1 MIKPFIMNTRYLGR
15 KNASRFAGHLKK
27 HVLIFIFFT
36 ILSFSLL
43 ANTFVLTSNGDTHA
57 VSPTTSALDAG
68 GQITLRSALEAATQ
82 ILGSHTITI
91 PASITVINITLGQI
105 TVGDPTKGI
114 NITVN
119 GPGKGV
125 LTVNQ
130 TTLTRIFFTGT
141 GAINF
146 SLNDLTLNYTGPVGS
161 FSGSGGAIQA
171 GGVNAV
177 TSLTNVAITNFNVQ
191 VANGGAV
198 SCSISGAQTMSLTG
212 CDFTNNKCGGGGG
225 AVSFVGNTS
234 CTITNCTFTNNQ
246 TAPVGAN
253 TGGSGGA
260 LSVTGTGNGG
270 IYTVTNCT
278 FVNNFAT
285 SQGGAIMN
293 TNGALTATFCRFTG
307 NTATVATNGN
317 TIAQAGGA
325 SVQTVNSNNNW
336 WGVNAPTAN
345 DNVVLAAGGTITCT
359 KWLQL
364 KLSAASGSTCSGV
377 TNTITASFLSNSAG
391 EAVTTG
397 NISRLIG
404 LPISFVNPALGTL
417 SAAQATIQASGA
429 ATVVYTAGTT
439 AGAGSV
445 NGVVDNVPGNDATA
459 KASITALAGPTST
472 GNPSASTSCAG
483 LAVTFSASAINQTSL
498 VWQES
503 ANVGFSSPTNLTN
516 TGIYSGA
523 TSASLTISDNT
534 TVNGKYYR
542 LVSSN
547 VNGCPSANSS
557 GVLLTA
563 TSPTLSTN
571 NTVVQTVGTGNNI
584 YYAASCAVVCKVLPS
599 GASPVSGSVSS
610 QVWVEG
616 AVPTVSGQPFVQRHY
631 QVTPASSPG
640 TATASVTLY
649 FSQAEFDNFNSHPNS
664 FVNLPTGSGD
674 AAGKAN
680 LRVGKYSGSTNN
692 GTGLPGSYVSTVLVI
707 DPPDAN
713 IVWNASFSRWEVTVD
728 VTGFSGFVVQTAV
741 VPLPIKLISF
751 TAQYSNNASKIQW
764 AIAQPEDGG
773 SYALQRSSDASS
785 FATINTQ
792 QGNAAKTQFNYSDPV
807 TTAGKWYYR
816 LMMTDR
822 NGKITYSDIVFVRVG
837 STSQEITIYPNPVK
851 TGADIRVN
859 LQNITASK
867 LTLGTV
873 AGQQLWGVTNAITG
887 SYSIHLPFA
896 VAKGIYMLKIYTG
909 ESVETRKI
917 MIE

>member
-1 MIKPFIMNTRYLGR
+1 MIKPFIMNTTYLGR
-15 KNASRFAGHLKK
+15 KNVSRFPGRLKN
-27 HVLIFIFFT
+27 HALLLLFFT
-36 ILSFSLL
+36 MLSLSLC

-57 VSPTTSALDAG
+57 VTPASSALDAG

-82 ILGSHTITI
+82 IVGSHTITI
-91 PASITVINITLGQI
+91 PGSITVINITLGQI

-119 GPGKGV
+119 GPGKAV

-146 SLNDLTLNYTGPVGS
+146 SLNDLTLNYAGPVGS
-161 FSGSGGAIQA
+161 FSGGGGAIQA

-191 VANGGAV
+191 VANGGAL
-198 SCSISGAQTMSLTG
+198 SCSISGAQTMTLTN

-225 AVSFVGNTS
+225 AVSFTGNTG

-260 LSVTGTGNGG
+260 LNVSGTGNGG
-270 IYTVTNCT
+270 VYTVTNCT

-285 SQGGAIMN
+285 SQGGAIIN

-307 NTATVATNGN
+307 NTAAVATNGN

-325 SVQTVNSNNNW
+325 TVQTVNSNNNW
-336 WGVNAPTAN
+336 WGLNAPVAN

-377 TNTITASFLSNSAG
+377 TNTVTGSFLSNSAG

-404 LPISFVNPALGTL
+404 LPISFVNPVLGTL
-417 SAAQATIQASGA
+417 SGAQATIQASGT
-429 ATVVYTAGTT
+429 ATVTYTAGTT
-439 AGAGSV
+439 GGAGSV
-445 NGVVDNVPGNDATA
+445 NGVVDNVPGNDAVA
-459 KASITALAGPTST
+459 KASITALAGPAISV
-472 GNPSASTSCAG
+472 NPSASTSCAG
-483 LAVTFSASAINQTSL
+483 LSVSFSATVSNQTGII
-498 VWQES
+498 WQES
-503 ANVGFSSPTNLTN
+503 ATAGFSSPTTLTN

-542 LVSSN
+542 LIASN
-547 VNGCPSANSS
+547 ANGCANATST
-557 GVLLTA
+557 GALLTA
-563 TSPTLSTN
+563 TSPVLSAN
-571 NTVVQTVGTGNNI
+571 NTVTQAVNTANNN
-584 YYAASCAVVCKVLPS
+584 YYAASCAILCKVVPS
-599 GASPVSGSVSS
+599 GASPVTGNVTS

-616 AVPTVSGQPFVQRHY
+616 TVPAVSGQPFVQRHY
-631 QVTPASSPG
+631 QVTPAVSPG

-649 FSQAEFDNFNSHPNS
+649 FSQAEFDNFNAHPGS
-664 FVNLPTGSGD
+664 SANLPTASGD
-674 AAGKAN
+674 ATGKAN
-680 LRVGKYSGSTNN
+680 LRVGKYSGSSNN
-692 GTGLPGSYVSTVLVI
+692 GTGLPASYVSTVLVI
-707 DPPDAN
+707 NPPDAN

-728 VTGFSGFVVQTAV
+728 VTGFSGFVIQTAV
-741 VPLPIKLISF
+741 VPLPIKLLSF
-751 TAQYSNNASKIQW
+751 TAQYNNNAATVQW
-764 AIAQPEDGG
+764 TIAQPEDGG
-773 SYALQRSSDASS
+773 SYALQRSSDATS
-785 FATINTQ
+785 FTTIHTQ
-792 QGNAAKTQFNYSDPV
+792 TGDAAKTQFNYTDPLPI
-807 TTAGKWYYR
+807 AGKWYYR
-816 LMMTDR
+816 LQMTDR
-822 NGKITYSDIVFVRVG
+822 NGKVTYSDIIFVRAG
-837 STSQEITIYPNPVK
+837 STNQEITVYPNPVK
-851 TGADIRVN
+851 TGTDIKIN
-859 LQNITASK
+859 LHNIVAGR
-867 LTLGTV
+867 LTLSTV
-873 AGQQLWGVTNAITG
+873 SGQQLWTVKNNITG
-887 SYSIHLPFA
+887 SYSIHLPVA
-896 VAKGIYMLKIYTG
+896 VAKGIYLLKIYTG
-909 ESVETRKI
+909 ETVETRKI